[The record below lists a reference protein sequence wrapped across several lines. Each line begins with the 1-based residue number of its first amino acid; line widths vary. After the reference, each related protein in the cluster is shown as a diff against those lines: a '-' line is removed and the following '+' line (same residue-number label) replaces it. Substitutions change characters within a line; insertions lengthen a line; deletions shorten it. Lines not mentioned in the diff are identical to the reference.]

1 MKRSRNGSITK
12 TAQENDSD
20 YKRNKEHIG
29 VLTDGKETPSYTR
42 IFCPESINNLVIVC
56 NKVKRRTTRFGKC
69 SNPNWHGHNYTL
81 EVVVAGNVDPAT
93 GFVIDLK
100 KLKDIIIEHVISKV
114 DHKNLNIDTD
124 FMKGLNPTSENIVVA
139 IWNQLKDKIPSGKL
153 FSVKLYET
161 ENNYFE
167 YRGE

>member
-1 MKRSRNGSITK
+1 MVYITRRETFAAAHRLYK
-12 TAQENDSD
+12 DGLSDKENF
-20 YKRNKEHIG
+20 EM
-29 VLTDGKETPSYTR
+29 
-42 IFCPESINNLVIVC
+42 
-56 NKVKRRTTRFGKC
+56 FGKC

-81 EVVVAGNVDPAT
+81 EVVVAGEINPST
-93 GFVIDLK
+93 GFVLDIKHLK
-100 KLKDIIIEHVISKV
+100 EIIYQNVISKV

-124 FMKGLNPTSENIVVA
+124 FMRGLIPTSENIVVS
-139 IWNQLKDKIPSGKL
+139 IWKQLVDKIPGGKL